1 MSVRILVL
9 LLEDFRLPN
18 VSISDE
24 CITAYKQLRSG
35 RGPKKPSFVIYRI
48 SDDQTAVVVEESSA
62 EQDFETFR
70 QRLCSTVDSRGN
82 PAPRYAVYDVEY
94 DLGEDGKRCKTV
106 FISWVPASTPLKLCM
121 LYASTKEQLR
131 SALDVKLSIHAD
143 TPDEI
148 EWKTVLSV
156 ASGGKA

>member
-1 MSVRILVL
+1 MSM
-9 LLEDFRLPN
+9 PSG
-18 VSISDE
+18 VSIADE
-24 CITAYKQLRSG
+24 CITTYKQLRSG
-35 RGPKKPSFVIYRI
+35 RGAKKPTFVIYRI
-48 SDDQTAVVVEESSA
+48 SDDQTAVVVEDSSA
-62 EQDFETFR
+62 EQDFKAFCHK
-70 QRLCSTVDSRGN
+70 LCSTVDSRGN

-94 DLGEDGKRCKTV
+94 DLGDD
-106 FISWVPASTPLKLCM
+106 
-121 LYASTKEQLR
+121 EQLR

>member
-1 MSVRILVL
+1 MSVCIVLVP
-9 LLEDFRLPN
+9 EDFRLPS
-18 VSISDE
+18 VSIADE
-24 CITAYKQLRSG
+24 CITTYKQVRSG
-35 RGPKKPSFVIYRI
+35 RGAKKPTFVIYRI
-48 SDDQTAVVVEESSA
+48 SDDQTAVVVEDSSA
-62 EQDFETFR
+62 EQDFEAFR
-70 QRLCSTVDSRGN
+70 HKLCSTVDSRGN

-94 DLGEDGKRCKTV
+94 DLGDDGKRCKTV

>member
-1 MSVRILVL
+1 MSM
-9 LLEDFRLPN
+9 PSG
-18 VSISDE
+18 VSIADE
-24 CITAYKQLRSG
+24 CITTFKQLRSG
-35 RGPKKPSFVIYRI
+35 RGAKKPTFVIYRI
-48 SDDQTAVVVEESSA
+48 SDDQTAVVVEDSSA
-62 EQDFETFR
+62 EQDFEAFR
-70 QRLCSTVDSRGN
+70 HKLCSTVDSRGN

>member
-1 MSVRILVL
+1 MSVRL
-9 LLEDFRLPN
+9 DSCRCHRA
-18 VSISDE
+18 DE
-24 CITAYKQLRSG
+24 CITTYKQLRSG
-35 RGPKKPSFVIYRI
+35 RGAKKPTFVIYRI
-48 SDDQTAVVVEESSA
+48 SDDQTAVVVEDSSA
-62 EQDFETFR
+62 EQDFKAFR
-70 QRLCSTVDSRGN
+70 HKLCSTVDSRGN

-94 DLGEDGKRCKTV
+94 DLGDD
-106 FISWVPASTPLKLCM
+106 
-121 LYASTKEQLR
+121 EQLR